1 MWDKTSFDPVA
12 IDKELALA
20 ERTGLNKIILS
31 FCDVVTFHNYADLKG
46 LTAGLDSLSALGRPV
61 FCTEW
66 LNRYTGSRIQTNLAV
81 MKERKAGCMF
91 WGLVNGKTQTNLP

>member
-46 LTAGLDSLSALGRPV
+46 LTAGLDSLSAIYRGG
-61 FCTEW
+61 
-66 LNRYTGSRIQTNLAV
+66 TGQVIQYHRCGSMIFLRATARR
-81 MKERKAGCMF
+81 MIRRKLSC
-91 WGLVNGKTQTNLP
+91 